1 MIIEAE
7 ADLQGMKKV
16 ASVVGE
22 TLKRMREHAK
32 VGMSTK
38 ELDDFGAEILQSYG
52 AESAP
57 IREYDFPG
65 WTCISINDAAAHGVP
80 SDKLILQE
88 GDMVNIDVSA
98 VLDGYFGDNGGS
110 FILGEDL
117 QGLSPLVEASREILQ
132 KAISKIKG
140 GVRIGDLGAFIEK
153 QAKRKGYTTLRNLTG
168 HGIGK
173 TLHEEPRYIY
183 NYAEKEEKR
192 RFRKGMVVAVET
204 FISTGARIVREIEDG
219 WTLKA
224 DDGSFVAQHEHTLL
238 ITDKAPEILTL
249 NNGIFD

>member
-1 MIIEAE
+1 MGGCRLGAFWGFGRWGFHVNFAAGTINEGIMIIEAE

-88 GDMVNIDVSA
+88 GDMVNI
-98 VLDGYFGDNGGS
+98 L
-110 FILGEDL
+110 
-117 QGLSPLVEASREILQ
+117 LSVVV
-132 KAISKIKG
+132 ISLMTC
-140 GVRIGDLGAFIEK
+140 R
-153 QAKRKGYTTLRNLTG
+153 TT
-168 HGIGK
+168 
-173 TLHEEPRYIY
+173 YVY
-183 NYAEKEEKR
+183 SSY
-192 RFRKGMVVAVET
+192 
-204 FISTGARIVREIEDG
+204 
-219 WTLKA
+219 
-224 DDGSFVAQHEHTLL
+224 
-238 ITDKAPEILTL
+238 
-249 NNGIFD
+249 